1 MKKMFLLV
9 LVPAIIMVTGCS
21 GSYPKPDES
30 AYNDITTEEAVFIS
44 ESHDNKTENNINTYT
59 DEHLLELAREMYFSA
74 CNMTEKYISG
84 SVYAVNRSSTC
95 IRNNQTAYLVS
106 DSMVLTMDDISREWD
121 NVFSTKYA
129 EIYKDIFTNFFEE
142 NNSIWVI
149 KKPYSRNA
157 SYMDSVI
164 SEISNRS
171 ENEIEFNVVSTYKN
185 EDGTHKTITM
195 PFSVVYSA
203 DIFRVGKFIMPY

>member
-1 MKKMFLLV
+1 MFLLV
-9 LVPAIIMVTGCS
+9 LVPAISMATGCS
-21 GSYPKPDES
+21 ESYAKPNES
-30 AYNDITTEEAVFIS
+30 AYNDITTAEAGLAS
-44 ESHDNKTENNINTYT
+44 ESHDDNTENDINTYT

-95 IRNNQTAYLVS
+95 SRNNQTAYLVS
-106 DSMVLTMDDISREWD
+106 DSMVMSMDDISREWN
-121 NVFSTKYA
+121 NVFSSKYA
-129 EIYKDIFTNFFEE
+129 DIYKDIFTNYFEE
-142 NNSIWVI
+142 NSSIWVI
-149 KKPYSRNA
+149 QKPYSRNA
-157 SYMDSVI
+157 SYLDSVI

-185 EDGTHKTITM
+185 EDGTQKTTTM
-195 PFSVVYSA
+195 PFSVVHSA